1 MYAHCVYKQILITA
15 DYKLDREVKTQ
26 LTGRSPLRRGRC
38 ALDCSVIEEEE
49 EEKKKKASLVSFLTS
64 KV

>member
-1 MYAHCVYKQILITA
+1 VYKHILITA
-15 DYKLDREVKTQ
+15 KLQIGQRGQKTE
-26 LTGRSPLRRGRC
+26 LTGRSPLRRGRS

-49 EEKKKKASLVSFLTS
+49 QQEEEKEKKKASLVSFLTS